1 MMMNRSLV
9 LLLFYVVTV
18 SSLASGKVILMRNNI
33 TRSFDDIE
41 ANFAASVKST
51 GEIGFLDVAEP
62 LDACGNLINKPK
74 QSSNE
79 TSSFVLI
86 IRGGCSFED
95 KVRKAQ
101 RAGFKAAIIYDNED
115 RGILI
120 AMAGNSGGIKIHA
133 VFVTKETGEIL
144 KKQSSF
150 SDTKLWLI
158 PSFENSAWSIM
169 AVSFISL
176 LAMSAVLATCFF
188 VRRHRIRRRTTT
200 SSRVREFHGMSRR
213 LVKAMPSLLFT
224 EVHEDNTTAF
234 ACAICLEDY
243 NVGDKLRLLPCCH
256 KFHAVCVDSWLTSWR
271 TFCPV
276 CKRDARTS
284 NGEPPDS
291 ESTPLLSSASSSF
304 RSSSAVSS
312 FRSTSAMVIGPSMGS
327 IPTSISFSPA
337 AHAASSSYVRQSFR
351 SSSIRRSPPISVSR
365 SSVDLR
371 QQGGG
376 GAGSSPS
383 PSQRSYISHMASPQS
398 LGYPS
403 ISPLNARY
411 MSPYRPSPSNAS
423 PGLVASS
430 SNYPLFHPLRYSES
444 AGTFSPYA
452 SANSLPDC

>member
-1 MMMNRSLV
+1 M
-9 LLLFYVVTV
+9 
-18 SSLASGKVILMRNNI
+18 
-33 TRSFDDIE
+33 
-41 ANFAASVKST
+41 
-51 GEIGFLDVAEP
+51 
-62 LDACGNLINKPK
+62 C
-74 QSSNE
+74 
-79 TSSFVLI
+79 
-86 IRGGCSFED
+86 
-95 KVRKAQ
+95 
-101 RAGFKAAIIYDNED
+101 
-115 RGILI
+115 
-120 AMAGNSGGIKIHA
+120 
-133 VFVTKETGEIL
+133 
-144 KKQSSF
+144 F
-150 SDTKLWLI
+150 S
-158 PSFENSAWSIM
+158 E
-169 AVSFISL
+169 
-176 LAMSAVLATCFF
+176 
-188 VRRHRIRRRTTT
+188 
-200 SSRVREFHGMSRR
+200 
-213 LVKAMPSLLFT
+213 
-224 EVHEDNTTAF
+224 
-234 ACAICLEDY
+234 
-243 NVGDKLRLLPCCH
+243 
-256 KFHAVCVDSWLTSWR
+256 FHAVCVDSWLTSWR

-327 IPTSISFSPA
+327 IPNSISFSPA

-376 GAGSSPS
+376 GAAGGSPS
-383 PSQRSYISHMASPQS
+383 PSHRSYISHMASPQS

-423 PGLVASS
+423 PGLVGSS